1 MNDPKTVIDAVLQT
15 QENTDG
21 VVVYPI
27 TLARYALLEIV
38 ESPFTTSGKPMTTGE
53 LIPSLFIICSPK
65 EVLKKYNTRKADALF
80 EDAFEWAEG
89 VDPASLNKIM
99 QLAVQKIQD
108 MMSVAP
114 TSTEDDNSKKKE

>member
-15 QENTDG
+15 AENTNG

-38 ESPFTTSGKPMTTGE
+38 ESPFTTSGKKMTTSE

-65 EVLKKYNTRKADALF
+65 DVLKKYNTRKVDALF
-80 EDAFEWAEG
+80 EDAFEWAESI
-89 VDPASLNKIM
+89 DPASLNNIM

-114 TSTEDDNSKKKE
+114 SSTEDENSKKKE